1 MNLADN
7 SGAITDNAYT
17 TESCA
22 AGSDVTL
29 CSEMLS
35 TVTTRP
41 SSSHLRVVLPEEARR
56 SPLQQHAASL
66 TSLWQHMLHSASTQ
80 SDYSQLLADLAACLG
95 KACNVD
101 GCVIILPNSTN
112 TTAQIVCWLAD
123 AQPRFMQ
130 SLQVPSGLLE
140 GWQFEGW
147 QSGSVPIQI
156 ENVETAPS
164 QSTTASGAS
173 KFLEIWQ
180 TIHSLW
186 ASSQAMSV
194 LAAATQFQGSANG
207 VISFM
212 RSRPCNWTQSE
223 IAGIQTVSHQVA
235 STVEQLRLQQQLS
248 KQVQY
253 QSVVNQLTLAIH
265 NASDLNVVL
274 KHATD
279 DTATVLQV
287 KRGML
292 LRLKHW
298 DSLFRNRV
306 PTRLPKIRVNIACEW
321 LSDASSPYPEPSGS
335 VQAELIDTGGSSQSF
350 WLSECTLC
358 QQAFL
363 HPDELILLAGT
374 QQDQPLLGVG
384 APDRLGSG
392 IAPTFTLESLPT
404 LLLAPLESQGTVLGF
419 LVFQQ
424 DQPRVWQPE
433 ELELVQLVSAQV
445 STAIIQTETL
455 RQVQSLVEKR
465 TAELRESLSVQAKLY
480 DRTRYQLDQLR
491 HLNQAKDEFL
501 STVSHELRTPLTS
514 MTMAIRMLRQVGL
527 DNERSTCYLD
537 ILEQQCAQETSLVN
551 DLLGL
556 QELES
561 NQVAMNLQ
569 EIDLKALM
577 QDLIRLFQQKWSA
590 KGLTLKTKLPKR
602 SLRLLSDRDS
612 LHRILFELLTNAGK
626 YSDPNGCVQLN
637 VAEKKE
643 PSGNQIVV
651 TLNNTGQG
659 ITPDDLPLIF
669 EKFKRSQGAT
679 QNAVQ
684 GTGLGLALV
693 KSLVQHLNGDITAS
707 SWTTDDAHT
716 YETCF
721 TLTLPQLFIRTELP

>member
-1 MNLADN
+1 
-7 SGAITDNAYT
+7 
-17 TESCA
+17 
-22 AGSDVTL
+22 
-29 CSEMLS
+29 ML
-35 TVTTRP
+35 R
-41 SSSHLRVVLPEEARR
+41 
-56 SPLQQHAASL
+56 
-66 TSLWQHMLHSASTQ
+66 SASSQ
-80 SDYSQLLADLAACLG
+80 PDCSQLLADLAACIG

-101 GCVIILPNSTN
+101 GCAIILPDATGM
-112 TTAQIVCWLAD
+112 TAQVIGWLVD
-123 AQPRFMQ
+123 APPLLMQ
-130 SLQVPSGLLE
+130 RLQVPSGLLE

-147 QSGSVPIQI
+147 QSGAVPIEVATIKTQR
-156 ENVETAPS
+156 S
-164 QSTTASGAS
+164 DHTTASSAS

-180 TIHSLW
+180 TIHSLR
-186 ASSQAMSV
+186 ASSPESMTV

-207 VISFM
+207 IISFM
-212 RSRPCNWTQSE
+212 RSRAHPWNQSE
-223 IAGIQTVSHQVA
+223 IAGLQTVSHQVA

-248 KQVQY
+248 KQMEY
-253 QSVVNQLTLAIH
+253 QSVINQLTLAIH
-265 NASDLNVVL
+265 HASDLNAVL
-274 KHATD
+274 KLATD
-279 DTATVLQV
+279 GTAQALQV

-298 DSLFRNRV
+298 DPLFRNRAHLQ
-306 PTRLPKIRVNIACEW
+306 LPKIRVSVACEW
-321 LSDASSPYPEPSGS
+321 LSDAGNDPSNPCLERSPS
-335 VQAELIDTGGSSQSF
+335 AHTTTTGADETTVPNQSF

-363 HPDELILLAGT
+363 HPDGPILLADT
-374 QQDQPLLGVG
+374 QHDQARLEPDAFKKLGG
-384 APDRLGSG
+384 NA
-392 IAPTFTLESLPT
+392 APTFSLKSLPT

-424 DQPRVWQPE
+424 EHPRIWQPE
-433 ELELVQLVSAQV
+433 ELELVRLVSAQV

-527 DNERSTCYLD
+527 DSERSARYLD
-537 ILEQQCAQETSLVN
+537 ILEQQCAQETNLIN

-569 EIDLKALM
+569 EIDLKALI

-602 SLRLLSDRDS
+602 SLRLMSDRDS

-626 YSDPNGCVQLN
+626 YSDPNSCIQLQ

-643 PSGNQIVV
+643 LSGNQIVV
-651 TLNNTGQG
+651 TLTNLGLG
-659 ITPDDLPLIF
+659 IASDDLPLIF

-693 KSLVQHLNGDITAS
+693 KSLVQHLNGEITAT
-707 SWTTDDAHT
+707 SWATDEAHT

-721 TLTLPQLFIRTELP
+721 TLTLPQLFVRPESP